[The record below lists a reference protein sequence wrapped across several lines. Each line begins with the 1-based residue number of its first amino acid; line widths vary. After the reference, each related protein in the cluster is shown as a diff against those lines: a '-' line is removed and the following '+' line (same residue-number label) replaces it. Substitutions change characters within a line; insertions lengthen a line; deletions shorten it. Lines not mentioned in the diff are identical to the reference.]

1 MGSGIFEESAL
12 RHAGALPG
20 GANIRRLG
28 HLLAGDIP
36 GTSRRLEALVWGPE
50 GARPKIY
57 VQAGLHADEMPGMI
71 VAQHLMDCLD
81 TAESE
86 GRITGE
92 VWVVPVAN
100 PIGLGQWI
108 AHKPQGRHEL
118 ESLQNFNR
126 GFPDLAALAGDRIAG
141 RLTDDE
147 DGNLAVIRAAFAEAL
162 ADLPRPTDIDDLRLT
177 LMGWSHDADH
187 VLDLHCDHEAV
198 LHFYASP
205 LRPEDTATLSR
216 SIGAELVLEQE
227 VSGGNAFDEAHT
239 APWAELRRRFGA
251 DHPIPAGCFSTTLE
265 YRGQADVSDDMAA
278 EDAAR
283 LMTYLGAVGAVRGE
297 PAPAF
302 AKAPVLPLGA
312 AGEVFAP
319 QGGIVLWRVA
329 PGDRVQEGDLLAEVL
344 DPVTRTRM
352 PVPATT
358 SGLVFR
364 IELWRSCLRGQSLAH
379 VAGQEI
385 LRTGHLLSD

>member
-1 MGSGIFEESAL
+1 
-12 RHAGALPG
+12 
-20 GANIRRLG
+20 
-28 HLLAGDIP
+28 
-36 GTSRRLEALVWGPE
+36 
-50 GARPKIY
+50 
-57 VQAGLHADEMPGMI
+57 MPGMI
-71 VAQHLMDCLD
+71 VAQHLMDHLD
-81 TAESE
+81 RAEAE

-92 VWVVPVAN
+92 IWVVPVAN

-141 RLTDDE
+141 HLTGSE
-147 DGNLAVIRAAFAEAL
+147 AENLALIRKAFASAL
-162 ADLPRPTDIDDLRLT
+162 AVLPRPTDIADLRLT
-177 LMGWSHDADH
+177 LMDWAHDADH
-187 VLDLHCDHEAV
+187 VLDLHCDHEAI

-205 LRPEDTATLSR
+205 LRPADTSALAR

-227 VSGGNAFDEAHT
+227 VSGGNAFDEALT
-239 APWAELRRRFGA
+239 APWAALRRRFGA
-251 DHPIPAGCFSTTLE
+251 DHPIPAGCFSATVE
-265 YRGQADVSDDMAA
+265 YRGQGDVADNMAA
-278 EDAAR
+278 EDAAH
-283 LMTYLGAVGAVRGE
+283 LMVYLGAVGALAGE

-302 AKAPVLPLGA
+302 PEAPVLPLGG

-329 PGDRVQEGDLLAEVL
+329 PGDTVASGDVLAEVL
-344 DPVTRTRM
+344 DPVTRTRL

-385 LRTGHLLSD
+385 LRMGHLLSD

>member
-1 MGSGIFEESAL
+1 
-12 RHAGALPG
+12 
-20 GANIRRLG
+20 
-28 HLLAGDIP
+28 
-36 GTSRRLEALVWGPE
+36 
-50 GARPKIY
+50 
-57 VQAGLHADEMPGMI
+57 MPGMI
-71 VAQHLMDCLD
+71 VAQHLMDRLD
-81 TAESE
+81 RAESE
-86 GRITGE
+86 GRIAGE

-126 GFPDLAALAGDRIAG
+126 GFPDLAALAGDRIEG
-141 RLTDDE
+141 RLTGSADE
-147 DGNLAVIRAAFAEAL
+147 NLGIIRAAFAEAL
-162 ADLPRPTDIDDLRLT
+162 ADQPRPTDMDDLRLT

-205 LRPEDTATLSR
+205 LRPDDTATLSR
-216 SIGAELVLEQE
+216 SIGAEVVLEQE

-239 APWAELRRRFGA
+239 APWAALRRRFGA
-251 DHPIPAGCFSTTLE
+251 EHPIPAGSFSTTLE
-265 YRGQADVSDDMAA
+265 YRGQADVSDETAA
-278 EDAAR
+278 EDAVR
-283 LMTYLGAVGAVRGE
+283 LMVYLGAVGAVLGE
-297 PAPAF
+297 PEPAF
-302 AKAPVLPLGA
+302 APAPVLPLGA

-319 QGGIVLWRVA
+319 QGGIVLWHVR
-329 PGDRVQEGDLLAEVL
+329 PGDSVAKGEVLAEVL
-344 DPVTRTRM
+344 DPVTRTRL

-379 VAGQEI
+379 VAGTEI